1 MRVFTTLLSLFTF
14 VMLSAS
20 IVTPSAAGGNDLNQQ
35 VQSQPSHAD
44 QWVIRLASDFTV
56 IQSNLE
62 EMIVHYNVS
71 DRTKDRLKLLE
82 ATLRADVM
90 RVVNAAR
97 AGDDDTVRRYLP
109 AIARQ
114 VQKQI
119 LVLTVNDDVTIQWA
133 NARTKAQETITRI
146 AQVGPEAFRI
156 ALAQIEE
163 GGNRVQRT

>member
-1 MRVFTTLLSLFTF
+1 MRAFKTLFSVLTL

-20 IVTPSAAGGNDLNQQ
+20 ITTETTAGENQVTPQLVGQ
-35 VQSQPSHAD
+35 VSQND
-44 QWVIRLASDFTV
+44 QWVIRLASDFSI
-56 IQSNLE
+56 IQRNIE

-82 ATLRADVM
+82 QTLRDDVM
-90 RVVNAAR
+90 RVVTAAR
-97 AGDDDTVRRYLP
+97 FGDRDTVHSLLP

-114 VQKQI
+114 VYQQI
-119 LVLTVNDDVTIQWA
+119 FVLTVNDDVA
-133 NARTKAQETITRI
+133 AARTKAQETITQI

-163 GGNRVQRT
+163 GGNRIQRA